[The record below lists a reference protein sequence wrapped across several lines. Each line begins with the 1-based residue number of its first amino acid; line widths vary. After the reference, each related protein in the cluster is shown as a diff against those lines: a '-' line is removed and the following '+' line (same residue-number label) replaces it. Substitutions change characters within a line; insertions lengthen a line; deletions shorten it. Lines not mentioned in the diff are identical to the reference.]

1 MSKQFSYI
9 GQVYRQGDSDAKLV
23 TFCADAKA
31 INEWGGVPQ
40 KNDRFD
46 GGFQRALNK
55 RYERIRKFFESG
67 QVSPTAVVVAFRQ
80 GVLKIDPLTYP
91 SSAWPSEEVLSSQP
105 QFVKLSFEVEDIDT
119 EEAPL
124 DDLIERAK
132 VLLAARISTDTVTDT
147 EDSEDEA
154 TAVSDDALSQDED
167 GEDTEESEAEDDEDT
182 EVEEVEVDDEEE
194 GDSIDVG
201 HSKLKAFYAFISSKE
216 SVEQWIADEQK
227 RYEIVSAKKKKKKRD
242 KEFLAVRPEVRL
254 KQTLV
259 SLLRPAM
266 IVDGQHRVSGAYH
279 ASVPEVTFNVCAIA
293 EADWVEQVFQFV
305 VLNKTAR
312 PISKGFLSGMLNTSL
327 TNIEIRD
334 VDERLETIGVKS
346 MDRLL
351 LRVVNFDPASPFH
364 DMVAQPGEVAGVD
377 NTGKLKDQGMINLA
391 RTWRAMQYPAQKMR
405 LKMFYP
411 ALGLSRSNHTQAA
424 KAWIQDK
431 QWMSF
436 FYAFWHSIRNLYE
449 PEGIWVKAEDLHLLK
464 IVTLQVM
471 QDYFL
476 KSQQDAGTQFAS
488 VDQFGEKVTAFYK
501 PVKAAFFRGWQRSG
515 LQSGDGPKI
524 IEDALRE
531 YRGGETLAKVLQE
544 NVLFRKL

>member
-1 MSKQFSYI
+1 MSKKFSYI
-9 GQVYRQGDSDAKLV
+9 GQAYSQGESDAQLV

-80 GVLKIDPLTYP
+80 GVLKVDPLNYP
-91 SSAWPSEEVLSSQP
+91 SSAWPSEGALSSMP
-105 QFVKLSFEVEDIDT
+105 RFVKLSFEVDDVDT

-124 DDLIERAK
+124 DELIERAK
-132 VLLAARISTDTVTDT
+132 ELLAARITTDTGAGEEET
-147 EDSEDEA
+147 EDEA
-154 TAVSDDALSQDED
+154 REVLYEEEGDEEEREDNEEDAEA
-167 GEDTEESEAEDDEDT
+167 EEES

-216 SVEQWIADEQK
+216 AVQQWIADEQK
-227 RYEIVSAKKKKKKRD
+227 RYEAVSAKKKKNKKE
-242 KEFLAVRPEVRL
+242 KEFLSVKPEVRL

-327 TNIEIRD
+327 TNMEISD

-424 KAWIQDK
+424 RAWIQQK
-431 QWMSF
+431 QWISF
-436 FYAFWHSIRNLYE
+436 FYAFWHAVRNLYE
-449 PEGIWVKAEDLHLLK
+449 PEGIWVKADDLHLLK

-476 KSQQDAGTQFAS
+476 KSQQDAGTQFES
-488 VDQFGEKVTAFYK
+488 FEQFTEKVTTFYK
-501 PVKAAFFRGWQRSG
+501 PVKAAFFRGWERTG

-531 YRGGETLAKVLQE
+531 YRGGETLAKVLQG
-544 NVLFRKL
+544 NVLFQKL